1 MSSEIGIS
9 RQSIREALNRAEVM
23 GLIEVRQG
31 EGSFILS
38 SLEGLL
44 KPPLTVIIEKEVERI
59 FDFLEIRKLVEGW
72 CAEKAALEATSEE
85 LKDMKEILDKMKLVA
100 SKDKQWEELDL
111 ELHLSIAKATHNIIA
126 IHIMDALKVN
136 FSLFFKFTKSMP
148 SSERL
153 DVLWQHHHE
162 IIDAIVR
169 KNSKLAKQ
177 KVVDHLNFIEE
188 KIRKDMG
195 KMQG

>member
-1 MSSEIGIS
+1 
-9 RQSIREALNRAEVM
+9 
-23 GLIEVRQG
+23 
-31 EGSFILS
+31 
-38 SLEGLL
+38 
-44 KPPLTVIIEKEVERI
+44 
-59 FDFLEIRKLVEGW
+59 
-72 CAEKAALEATSEE
+72 
-85 LKDMKEILDKMKLVA
+85 
-100 SKDKQWEELDL
+100 
-111 ELHLSIAKATHNIIA
+111 
-126 IHIMDALKVN
+126 
-136 FSLFFKFTKSMP
+136 MP